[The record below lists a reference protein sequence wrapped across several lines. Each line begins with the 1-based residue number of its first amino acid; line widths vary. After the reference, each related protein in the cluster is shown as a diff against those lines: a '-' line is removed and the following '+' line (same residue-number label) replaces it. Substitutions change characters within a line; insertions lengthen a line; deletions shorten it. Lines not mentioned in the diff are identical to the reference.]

1 MSREDVART
10 AVELLDKGANGW
22 FDLLEGEEIK
32 EALERVVREGVNAVE
47 GESMEEMKETAKR
60 FESSW

>member
-1 MSREDVART
+1 M
-10 AVELLDKGANGW
+10 ELLDKGANGW